1 MANGVKITPNM
12 NSKGIFE
19 VQPPFRLNGK
29 RVYEVIAI
37 REFPD
42 LWREDVDI
50 YSEYYEEFG
59 LRVDIYERDKKIGA
73 AIVTL
78 QGEDGII
85 HVPDTFIVSYPD
97 LGLANYKHAVLSV
110 SLGPIHTSKNLA
122 GLQKEIEGICSKF
135 LGINAK
141 VKIHTAPVKDAMTAD
156 EAKQLEKVRE
166 GLINIPATAELQH
179 LEELRLKNAIVRQIN
194 EGLLTRYKP

>member
-1 MANGVKITPNM
+1 MANGVKITPNI

-19 VQPPFRLNGK
+19 VQEPFKLNGK

-50 YSEYYEEFG
+50 YSEYYEEYE
-59 LRVDIYERDKKIGA
+59 LPESIYERDKKVGA

-78 QGEDGII
+78 QGEDGLVY
-85 HVPDTFIVSYPD
+85 VPDTFIISYPD
-97 LGLANYKHAVLSV
+97 LGLANYKHVVLSV
-110 SLGPIHTSKNLA
+110 SLGPIHISKNMS
-122 GLQKEIEGICSKF
+122 GLQKEIEGVCSKF
-135 LGINAK
+135 LGVNAK
-141 VKIHTAPVKDAMTAD
+141 VKIHTAPIKDAMTAE

-166 GLINIPATAELQH
+166 GMINVPVTAELQH
-179 LEELRLKNAIVRQIN
+179 LEELRLKNAIVKQIN
-194 EGLLTRYKP
+194 EGLLTKYKS